1 MSPSRWP
8 TEMPEIHTLTA
19 EQHARLKAEVVDWL
33 DCGRSV
39 IPLDRERAAD
49 AIRALYAAVGSPT
62 PAVLFFSSPAACI
75 LAWQALR
82 TMDRKRAKH
91 YAPRNAPF
99 SHQLRSQLREQL
111 TSQPIPKQW
120 LRLRR
125 DAMSRIQRQIA
136 SSKGSRTWPSTWDQL
151 SGHFDPR
158 IDSRLGPSP
167 RVQLEFNLR
176 AELWAKLRLSLWR
189 PVELQLEDWF
199 DRPAGPLLT
208 QRSSSQYA
216 QQNDDTHQRERSLRE
231 IARHRS
237 MLDEIELEI
246 RMPGTEVVPIQL
258 KDNIAGQVGGC
269 MGSWW
274 CASGVFYDFCGRLGL
289 PYAVEQK
296 RVLRLWL
303 DQCRYAHW
311 WFECGGVVFASDRP
325 AELTVDAQG
334 RLHNDDSPA
343 LDYGDG
349 FRLFAIHGVRVDA
362 DIVLHPENIAVKR
375 IENEDNVEV
384 RRVLIALYGHERYM
398 KDSGAALVH
407 QDERGKL
414 WRKKRAEDADLVMVE
429 VTNSTPEPDGS
440 VRSYLLRV
448 PPNMRTASAAV
459 AWTFGLR
466 SREYRPSVET

>member
-1 MSPSRWP
+1 MR
-8 TEMPEIHTLTA
+8 EIHTLTA
-19 EQHARLKAEVVDWL
+19 EQDARLKAEVVDWL

-49 AIRALYAAVGSPT
+49 AIRALYAAVGNPT
-62 PAVLFFSSPAACI
+62 PPVLFFSSPAACI
-75 LAWQALR
+75 LARQLLHATAR
-82 TMDRKRAKH
+82 RGEKRDD
-91 YAPRNAPF
+91 PRHHPLVQQV
-99 SHQLRSQLREQL
+99 HSQLRDQL
-111 TSQPIPKQW
+111 NAQPIPKQW
-120 LRLRR
+120 LRLSR
-125 DAMSRIQRQIA
+125 DAMSPIRRQIA
-136 SSKGSRTWPSTWDQL
+136 SWKGSQTWPSTWDQL
-151 SGHFDPR
+151 AGHLDRR

-258 KDNIAGQVGGC
+258 KDNIAGQVRGC

-296 RVLRLWL
+296 RLLRLWL

-311 WFECGGVVFASDRP
+311 WFEDGGVVFASDRP
-325 AELTVDAQG
+325 AELTVDARG

-362 DIVLHPENIAVKR
+362 DIVLHPESITVKQ

-384 RRVLIALYGHERYM
+384 RRVLIALYGYARYL
-398 KDSGAALVH
+398 KDSGATLVH

-429 VTNSTPEPDGS
+429 VTNSTPEPNGS

-448 PPNMRTASAAV
+448 PPTMRTASGAV